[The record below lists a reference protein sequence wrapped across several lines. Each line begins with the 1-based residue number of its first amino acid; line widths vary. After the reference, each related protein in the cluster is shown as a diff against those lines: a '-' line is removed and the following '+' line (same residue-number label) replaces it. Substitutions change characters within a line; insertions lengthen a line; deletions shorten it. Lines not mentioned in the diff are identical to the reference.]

1 MIRASKLPLGMNKAA
16 LFLASSAAAAAE
28 RLINPL
34 VNYRSPQQP
43 GNAWEREQADFLS
56 EFR

>member
-1 MIRASKLPLGMNKAA
+1 MIRASKFPLRMNKGA
-16 LFLASSAAAAAE
+16 LFLASSAAAAE

-34 VNYRSPQQP
+34 VKYRSPQQP
-43 GNAWEREQADFLS
+43 GNAWEIEQADFLS